1 MAAGPRA
8 PDALSPCWA
17 GICPEAA
24 PRPSLVSARSSR
36 SLGAADL
43 ESGVFRDLAA
53 TGRSRI
59 ALFGSRIPGAW
70 TIVLPIAAID
80 PAAEGQGYARIV
92 SSVLRVW
99 LRRPSPRLIDAAVA
113 VVVAG
118 PVMGALLA
126 RAVRDHEPFVLLIGL
141 VALTTIFLRRR
152 WPLAALILA
161 AAADVS
167 IAGIQP
173 LLLPPLVVL
182 YTIASTRAWSV
193 ATVAGVVVAVVAFL
207 ADVAWSTGDLVNHAI
222 GATAQSAAAVALGL
236 YVAAR
241 RRVTDAIRDRAERLD
256 RERELLTDRAIIVER
271 VRIAQEL
278 HDVVAHGV
286 SLMVVQAQALGA
298 TVRDDRVAET
308 TSAIADLGR
317 QAMADMHRTLK
328 LLRAD
333 EPDAVQLAPQPSLAN
348 LDTLLEQSRS
358 AGLDVKLTVEGQPRP
373 LSQAVDV
380 SAFRI
385 VQEALTNVIKHAG
398 GAFTMVTLSY
408 RAQELDVTIIDS
420 GDELLPAPTR
430 RGTDGDGHGLIGM
443 RERAALFGGTLTA
456 EPRLDHGFK
465 VTAILPYAGSGP

>member
-1 MAAGPRA
+1 M
-8 PDALSPCWA
+8 
-17 GICPEAA
+17 
-24 PRPSLVSARSSR
+24 
-36 SLGAADL
+36 
-43 ESGVFRDLAA
+43 
-53 TGRSRI
+53 
-59 ALFGSRIPGAW
+59 
-70 TIVLPIAAID
+70 
-80 PAAEGQGYARIV
+80 
-92 SSVLRVW
+92 
-99 LRRPSPRLIDAAVA
+99 
-113 VVVAG
+113 VAG

-126 RAVRDHEPFVLLIGL
+126 RAVRDHEPLVLLIGL

-152 WPLAALILA
+152 WPLGALILA
-161 AAADVS
+161 AAVDVS

-182 YTIASTRAWSV
+182 YTIASTRAWPV

-222 GATAQSAAAVALGL
+222 GAIAQSAAAVALGL

-333 EPDAVQLAPQPSLAN
+333 ELDAAQLAPQPSLAN

-373 LSQAVDV
+373 LSQAVDL

-408 RAQELDVTIIDS
+408 RAHELDVTIIDS

-430 RGTDGDGHGLIGM
+430 RSTDGDGHGLIGM